1 MPMGWAS
8 FKQVSRY
15 RIPIA
20 ALFLIAIVTFGVVWS
35 FTPYE
40 VLFFNHT
47 EYEVDPYPYYFRIPF
62 SVPEHGNLD
71 AYLRVRMEIKGYEGM
86 DNLWLVFMV
95 FNGNLTAFDMNHD
108 PANATLMFL
117 SGEYSLKLSS
127 SWALTSF
134 EDIWQAELS
143 PGDYIWVHFFTTDSV
158 DTASSLSVIV
168 SAVYK

>member
-1 MPMGWAS
+1 
-8 FKQVSRY
+8 
-15 RIPIA
+15 
-20 ALFLIAIVTFGVVWS
+20 
-35 FTPYE
+35 
-40 VLFFNHT
+40 
-47 EYEVDPYPYYFRIPF
+47 RIPF

-108 PANATLMFL
+108 PTNATLMFL
-117 SGEYSLKLSS
+117 SGEYSLRLSS

-168 SAVYK
+168 SSVYK